1 MTIAQR
7 TVGQSVPA
15 YVQTAA
21 VRTPGALAAKRLA
34 SLGKLLYGVIML
46 PALFFAGASG
56 GYRSYPREGY
66 PEHELHQIVA
76 GRKDR
81 FDGLM

>member
-1 MTIAQR
+1 MSIAQQTIGVAEAR
-7 TVGQSVPA
+7 PRAWQNPVRFPAAALSRAASMVG
-15 YVQTAA
+15 
-21 VRTPGALAAKRLA
+21 RALV
-34 SLGKLLYGVIML
+34 G
-46 PALFFAGASG
+46 SG
-56 GYRSYPREGY
+56 GGPREYPRGRY

>member
-1 MTIAQR
+1 MAIAQR
-7 TVGQSVPA
+7 TAGQAVRA
-15 YVQTAA
+15 RVQTVA
-21 VRTPGALAAKRLA
+21 VREPGALVAKTVSA
-34 SLGKLLYGVIML
+34 LGKLI
-46 PALFFAGASG
+46 AGSG
-56 GYRSYPREGY
+56 SGYRSHRREGF

>member
-1 MTIAQR
+1 MSIAQQR
-7 TVGQSVPA
+7 ISA
-15 YVQTAA
+15 
-21 VRTPGALAAKRLA
+21 
-34 SLGKLLYGVIML
+34 
-46 PALFFAGASG
+46 AGARPRAWPNPVRFPAAALSRSLSMIGRALVGSG
-56 GYRSYPREGY
+56 PGTGIRGYGRREGF

>member
-1 MTIAQR
+1 MSIAQQR
-7 TVGQSVPA
+7 
-15 YVQTAA
+15 
-21 VRTPGALAAKRLA
+21 
-34 SLGKLLYGVIML
+34 
-46 PALFFAGASG
+46 AGAVEATPKVWSNPVRFPAAALSRAASVLGRVLLGPGPGSG
-56 GYRSYPREGY
+56 IRGYGERPDGF

>member
-1 MTIAQR
+1 MSIAQQR
-7 TVGQSVPA
+7 ISAAEEKPRAWPNPVRFP
-15 YVQTAA
+15 AA
-21 VRTPGALAAKRLA
+21 VFSRTAFAIGRALVGSGPGTGIR
-34 SLGKLLYGVIML
+34 GYG
-46 PALFFAGASG
+46 
-56 GYRSYPREGY
+56 RREGY

>member
-1 MTIAQR
+1 MSIAQ
-7 TVGQSVPA
+7 Q
-15 YVQTAA
+15 
-21 VRTPGALAAKRLA
+21 RLSA
-34 SLGKLLYGVIML
+34 
-46 PALFFAGASG
+46 AGARPRAWPNPVRFPAAALSRAASVLGRVLLGPGPGSG
-56 GYRSYPREGY
+56 VRGYGGRPDGF

>member
-1 MTIAQR
+1 MSIAQQR
-7 TVGQSVPA
+7 IGAAEARPRAWPNPVRFPA
-15 YVQTAA
+15 
-21 VRTPGALAAKRLA
+21 K
-34 SLGKLLYGVIML
+34 
-46 PALFFAGASG
+46 ALFGAASMIGRVLVGSG
-56 GYRSYPREGY
+56 PATGIRGYGSREGY